1 MKKLLVA
8 NRGEIVL
15 RVFRAARELGMK
27 TVAVYSDADENAP
40 HVREA
45 DEAYNIG
52 KAPPPMSYLN
62 IGNLIEAV
70 RKSGADAVHPGY
82 GFLSEN
88 ADFARAVVENGTTWV
103 GPSPAVL
110 HNIES
115 KSYCRKL
122 GQKLGVPITPG
133 TVGSIESADVIM
145 KLFKE
150 LGPPLLVKLDKG
162 GGGKGIQPIYSE
174 DQIVAIFE
182 SSQSIGKMAFGS
194 PECYIEKRIINPR
207 HIEVQ
212 CLGDNH
218 GTFVALGER
227 ECSVQRKYQ
236 KVVEEGPSPVVSPV
250 ERERLQAWAISIL
263 KDMGYNNAG
272 TVEFLRASDGDFY
285 FMEVNA
291 RIQVEHPV
299 TEMITGIDLVR
310 SQLEVA
316 MGEKLRITQ
325 DDVSLKGSS
334 IELRIY
340 AEDPLT
346 FMPSPGTITRIDFPE
361 LSERVRLDHALEV
374 GFKVSPFYDPMLAK
388 LIVHASSRH
397 KAIEQMKRSLAEFH
411 IEGVKTTIPLG
422 LLIMES
428 DAFEDGYFHTDTLA
442 SVLQASQV
450 AS

>member
-15 RVFRAARELGMK
+15 RVFRAAKELGLK

-52 KAPPPMSYLN
+52 KSPPPMSYLN

-70 RKSGADAVHPGY
+70 RKTGADAVHPGY

-103 GPSPAVL
+103 GPSPDVL

-115 KSYCRKL
+115 KSYCRQL
-122 GQKLGVPITPG
+122 GQRLGVPITPG
-133 TVGSIESADVIM
+133 TVGSIESADVIV

-194 PECYIEKRIINPR
+194 PDCYIEKRIVNPR

-218 GTFVALGER
+218 GNFVALGER

-236 KVVEEGPSPVVSPV
+236 KVVEEGPSPVVTPA
-250 ERERLQAWAISIL
+250 EREKLQAWAVTIL
-263 KDMGYNNAG
+263 REMGYNNAG
-272 TVEFLRASDGDFY
+272 TVEFLRADDGSFY

-299 TEMITGIDLVR
+299 TEMITGVDLVK
-310 SQLEVA
+310 SQLKIA
-316 MGEKLRITQ
+316 MGERLEISQ
-325 DDVSLKGSS
+325 NDVAIKGSA

-346 FMPSPGTITRIDFPE
+346 FMPSPGTITRIDFPD
-361 LSERVRLDHALEV
+361 LSEKVRLDHALEV

-388 LIVHASSRH
+388 LIVCASSRH
-397 KAIEQMKRSLAEFH
+397 KAIEQMKRSLADFH

-428 DAFEDGYFHTDTLA
+428 DAFEDGYFHTDSLA
-442 SVLQASQV
+442 SVLQASQPR
-450 AS
+450 

>member
-15 RVFRAARELGMK
+15 RVFKAAKELGLK

-62 IGNLIEAV
+62 IGNIIEAV
-70 RKSGADAVHPGY
+70 KKSGADAVHPGY

-88 ADFARAVVENGTTWV
+88 ADFARAVVDNGTTWV
-103 GPSPAVL
+103 GPSPEVL

-115 KSYCRKL
+115 KSYCRLL

-162 GGGKGIQPIYSE
+162 GGGKGIQPIYTE

-194 PECYIEKRIINPR
+194 PDCYIEKRIINPR

-218 GTFVALGER
+218 GNFIALGER

-236 KVVEEGPSPVVSPV
+236 KVVEEGPSPVVTPA
-250 ERERLQAWAISIL
+250 EREKLQTWAVTIL
-263 KDMGYNNAG
+263 RDMGYNNAG
-272 TVEFLRASDGDFY
+272 TVEFLRASDGNFY

-299 TEMITGIDLVR
+299 TEMITGVDLVK
-310 SQLEVA
+310 SQLKIA
-316 MGEKLRITQ
+316 MGEKLDMSQ
-325 DDVSLKGSS
+325 DDVSIKGSA
-334 IELRIY
+334 IEMRIY

-346 FMPSPGTITRIDFPE
+346 FMPSPGIISGIDFPE
-361 LSERVRLDHALEV
+361 LSGNVRLDHALEV

-388 LIVHASSRH
+388 LIVYATSRH
-397 KAIEQMKRSLAEFH
+397 KAIEQMKRSLTQFH
-411 IEGVKTTIPLG
+411 VEGVKTTIPLG

-442 SVLQASQV
+442 SVLQASQ
-450 AS
+450 ATS

>member
-15 RVFRAARELGMK
+15 RVFKAAKELGLK

-70 RKSGADAVHPGY
+70 KKSGADAVHPGY

-88 ADFARAVVENGTTWV
+88 AEFARAVVDNGTTWV
-103 GPSPAVL
+103 GPSPEVL

-115 KSYCRKL
+115 KSYCRQL

-145 KLFKE
+145 RLFKE

-162 GGGKGIQPIYSE
+162 GGGKGIQPIYTE

-194 PECYIEKRIINPR
+194 PDCYIEKRIINPR

-218 GTFVALGER
+218 GNFIALGER

-236 KVVEEGPSPVVSPV
+236 KVVEEGPSPVVSPS
-250 ERERLQAWAISIL
+250 EREKLQTWAVTIL
-263 KDMGYNNAG
+263 REMGYNNAG
-272 TVEFLRASDGDFY
+272 TVEFLRASDGNFY

-299 TEMITGIDLVR
+299 TEMITGVDLVK
-310 SQLEVA
+310 SQLKIA
-316 MGEKLRITQ
+316 MGEKLDMSQ
-325 DDVSLKGSS
+325 DDVSIKGSA
-334 IELRIY
+334 IEMRIY

-346 FMPSPGTITRIDFPE
+346 FMPSPGIISSIDFPE
-361 LSERVRLDHALEV
+361 LSGNVRLDHALEV

-388 LIVHASSRH
+388 LIVYATSRH
-397 KAIEQMKRSLAEFH
+397 KAIEQMKRSLTQFH

-442 SVLQASQV
+442 SVLQASQ
-450 AS
+450 ATS